1 MSLFCGI
8 DWSEEHHD
16 VAVVDDTGALRGRA
30 KVPNDP
36 SGLCTLLALLADC
49 GDSAEQPIP
58 VAIERPDGL
67 LVASLRAT
75 GRPVFAINPL
85 SVSRYRDRHSLSGK
99 KSDAGDALV
108 LAHILRTDLPAHRP
122 LPVDSDLAQAIAVLA
137 RAQQDAVWDRQ
148 QLGNRLRSLLLD
160 YYPAAVAAFAGLSHG
175 GLTRPDARA
184 VLSLAPS
191 PARAATL
198 TRRQLLATLTK
209 AGRVRLVSADV
220 ERLHQLFRAE
230 QLRLPAVVEAAFA
243 RQLRALLRQLD
254 AACAAQ
260 DELTAAVEEAF
271 AKHPD
276 AAVLTSFPGVGPLV
290 GARLL
295 AEIGD
300 DRHRFTD
307 ARALKA
313 YAGTAPVTRA
323 SGRSTAVSARRIKNQ
338 RLAATGYVW
347 AFAALRPS
355 PGARAHYDRRRAT
368 GDRHTEA
375 LRNLTNRLLGCL
387 HHCLQTGNL
396 YAEQRAFPALTAA
409 A

>member
-1 MSLFCGI
+1 MHLFCGI
-8 DWSEEHHD
+8 DWSEQHHD
-16 VAVVDDTGALRGRA
+16 VAVVDDTGALRARA

-36 SGLCTLLALLADC
+36 SGLRTLLALLADC

-67 LVASLRAT
+67 LVASLRVT

-99 KSDAGDALV
+99 KSDSGDALV
-108 LAHILRTDLPAHRP
+108 LAHVLRTDLPAHRP
-122 LPVDSDLAQAIAVLA
+122 LPADSDLAQAIAVLA

-160 YYPAAVAAFAGLSHG
+160 YYPAAVAAFSGLSHG

-184 VLSLAPS
+184 VLRLAPS

-220 ERLHQLFRAE
+220 ERLHQLFRE
-230 QLRLPAVVEAAFA
+230 PQLRLPAVVEAAFA

-260 DELTAAVEEAF
+260 DELTAAVEDAF
-271 AKHPD
+271 AQHPD
-276 AAVLTSFPGVGPLV
+276 AAVLTSFPGVSLV

-300 DRHRFTD
+300 DRTRFAD

-313 YAGTAPVTRA
+313 YAGSAPVTRA
-323 SGRSTAVSARRIKNQ
+323 SGRSTVVSARRIKNQ

-347 AFAALRPS
+347 AFASLRPS
-355 PGARAHYDRRRAT
+355 SGARAHYDRRRAT
-368 GDRHTEA
+368 GDRHTQA
-375 LRNLTNRLLGCL
+375 LRNLTNRL
-387 HHCLQTGNL
+387 HDCLQTGNP
-396 YAEQRAFPALTAA
+396 YAEQRAFPAPTAA